1 MDTSALPLTGAII
14 IDLSDECLSLT
25 GRFLADF
32 GAEVI
37 RVEAAGGDAL
47 RIAGPH
53 LADRLD
59 PESGLRHLLHNA
71 GKRSVALNFDA
82 PGAWDLVDRLLAR
95 ADIVIAPLQKSA
107 EARRA
112 LAADRLLRVHPHLG
126 LIDAVMKRG
135 GEQLPASDLVAVA
148 AGGIMQG
155 LGYPDAA
162 PDYPAGRLA
171 YKQASLVGAATATA
185 MLHAARHGAPASHV
199 CVSLQEAILST
210 TIHFANQN
218 MWRLLGEKPHRPGGE
233 ISTLLQAQDGRWLT
247 LGITP
252 NTPARFEAYAQ
263 WLHERAGYE
272 GLIGAEFPGDV
283 WAPTYGSAT
292 HHALIQACA
301 SLPTDELCA
310 EAQARGFL
318 AVPVNTVADIVADPH
333 LRARGCF
340 VSVEHEQ
347 LGRSLEL
354 PRLPIRSTAFEP
366 VARPAPPLG
375 AHSAAVLAE
384 LAGVDAG
391 EFARLRASG
400 IVAGPDAAPGAPS
413 PRQAPSAPAR
423 PHSDGPTK
431 RDELPL
437 AGVRVLDFCWQAA
450 GPLTTE
456 LMANLG
462 ADVIKV
468 ESDARIDTL
477 RTAVQPVDPPTIETG
492 VFFQDCN
499 TDKRSITL
507 NLGSPDGIRVAKE
520 LVRLADVVT
529 DNFTA
534 GVMRRLGL
542 GFDDLKLVNPR
553 IVVAS
558 FPVMGT
564 WGPKASWRGIGN
576 SVVAMSGLA
585 AHSGA
590 PQNKPTG
597 VLLHTDFTLA
607 PLAVTAIVAALLQRE
622 RTGLGQEVEIPQ
634 YEAGIQL
641 LDTELI
647 EQLANGVTPQRR
659 ANRSP
664 ELAPHGLFPCAGD
677 DRWVAIAVRNTVDW
691 LELCRVI
698 DRPDLAARED
708 LRTLPGRKAA
718 EDEIE
723 AAVAKWTSRCDM
735 WEAADRLQQAGIPAG
750 PAEDIEDLV
759 ETDPALQGFF
769 LEFDHPAGVNFMAQN
784 QPFLWN
790 GHRLPIRRA
799 PFFGEHNDEV
809 FREELQL
816 DEAEL
821 TRLIVNGVIR

>member
-1 MDTSALPLTGAII
+1 
-14 IDLSDECLSLT
+14 
-25 GRFLADF
+25 
-32 GAEVI
+32 
-37 RVEAAGGDAL
+37 
-47 RIAGPH
+47 
-53 LADRLD
+53 
-59 PESGLRHLLHNA
+59 
-71 GKRSVALNFDA
+71 
-82 PGAWDLVDRLLAR
+82 
-95 ADIVIAPLQKSA
+95 
-107 EARRA
+107 
-112 LAADRLLRVHPHLG
+112 
-126 LIDAVMKRG
+126 
-135 GEQLPASDLVAVA
+135 
-148 AGGIMQG
+148 
-155 LGYPDAA
+155 
-162 PDYPAGRLA
+162 
-171 YKQASLVGAATATA
+171 
-185 MLHAARHGAPASHV
+185 
-199 CVSLQEAILST
+199 
-210 TIHFANQN
+210 
-218 MWRLLGEKPHRPGGE
+218 MWRLLGEKPRRPGGE

-263 WLHERAGYE
+263 WLHERAGYD

-283 WAPTYGSAT
+283 WAPAYGSAT

-301 SLPTDELCA
+301 SLPTDELCT

-333 LRARGCF
+333 LRERGCF
-340 VSVEHEQ
+340 VAVEHEQ

-413 PRQAPSAPAR
+413 RRQAPSAPAR
-423 PHSDGPTK
+423 PRSEGPPR

-468 ESDARIDTL
+468 ESEARIDTL

-647 EQLANGVTPQRR
+647 EQLANGVTPSAAPTGRPS
-659 ANRSP
+659 SP
-664 ELAPHGLFPCAGD
+664 PTACSPAPATTAGSQSPCATPSTGS
-677 DRWVAIAVRNTVDW
+677 NS
-691 LELCRVI
+691 
-698 DRPDLAARED
+698 AA
-708 LRTLPGRKAA
+708 
-718 EDEIE
+718 
-723 AAVAKWTSRCDM
+723 
-735 WEAADRLQQAGIPAG
+735 
-750 PAEDIEDLV
+750 
-759 ETDPALQGFF
+759 
-769 LEFDHPAGVNFMAQN
+769 
-784 QPFLWN
+784 
-790 GHRLPIRRA
+790 
-799 PFFGEHNDEV
+799 
-809 FREELQL
+809 
-816 DEAEL
+816 
-821 TRLIVNGVIR
+821 